1 MVPDLVDVEQIYEDG
16 MITSGGEISFFI
28 IEPGIITLTVVETVS
43 GAMGQHTLDVTP
55 AAP

>member
-1 MVPDLVDVEQIYEDG
+1 MVPDLVDVEQIYDDG
-16 MITSGGEISFFI
+16 MITSGGEIWFFI